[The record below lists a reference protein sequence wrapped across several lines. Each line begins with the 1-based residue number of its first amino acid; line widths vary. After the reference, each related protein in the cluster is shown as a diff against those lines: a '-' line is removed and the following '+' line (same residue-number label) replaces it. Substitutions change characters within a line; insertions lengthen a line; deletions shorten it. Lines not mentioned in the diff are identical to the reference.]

1 MMALQL
7 YKTKKFTVQVA
18 RKIKKKNRE
27 KEQQAVKVMEKGKK
41 ETGGIEQTDL

>member
-18 RKIKKKNRE
+18 RKIEKNRG